1 MKKAFKIFKELWKHP
16 RYKSL
21 IKLSGYFIFF
31 TIFFAIASLG
41 STEEPAIKETTIT
54 PFNSLKTNLNE
65 SNLKVNYHI
74 FTGDDYYFE
83 GTIINNIFNGT
94 LEYNEELK
102 RIKIED
108 NTIFEIQRNEE
119 IENYSLQEN
128 INIDYLIPSNIINLI
143 DEKNPIIKNIEEE
156 KTYSYSIDN
165 TSLTLFTN
173 EEEIFKIVILDM
185 GVTYELKYE
194 NMSNK

>member
-31 TIFFAIASLG
+31 MIFFAIASLG
-41 STEEPAIKETTIT
+41 NTEGPVVQEKTIT
-54 PFNSLKTNLNE
+54 PFNSLKTSLKD
-65 SNLKVNYHI
+65 SNIKVNYHI
-74 FTGDDYYFE
+74 FTGEDYYFE

-102 RIKIED
+102 RIKIKET
-108 NTIFEIQRNEE
+108 NVFEIQRNEE
-119 IENYSLQEN
+119 IENNTLLEN
-128 INIDYLIPSNIINLI
+128 INIDYLIPSKIINLI
-143 DEKNPIIKNIEEE
+143 NENNPVIKNVEEN
-156 KTYSYSIDN
+156 KTYSYSVDN
-165 TSLTLFTN
+165 VSLTLFTN
-173 EEEIFKIVILDM
+173 QEEIYKIVILDM
-185 GVTYELKYE
+185 GVTYELEYE